1 MLDAEDL
8 HLSVDVFQP
17 FRDSGFGLI
26 QVLFH

>member
-17 FRDSGFGLI
+17 FCDSGFGLI